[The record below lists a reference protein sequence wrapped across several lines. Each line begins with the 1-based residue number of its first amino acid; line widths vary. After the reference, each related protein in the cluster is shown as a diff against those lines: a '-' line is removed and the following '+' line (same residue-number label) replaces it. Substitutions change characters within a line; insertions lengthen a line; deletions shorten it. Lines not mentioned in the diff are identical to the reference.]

1 MVWTLNDG
9 ALIAS
14 TRFPPVETTPLV
26 DTLIAAHAPVAIG
39 VSGGKDSDVAAFE
52 TKALLERAGHKGP
65 KMLIHSDLGRVEHT
79 DSRPACERL
88 AAHLGLELMVVK
100 RKAGDLMDRW
110 QVRWQHN
117 LERYRQL
124 QCVKL
129 ILPWSTPAMRFC
141 TSELKTAVIC
151 RALIERFPHS
161 TILSVVGLRRQE
173 SPTRAQAPVCSP
185 QMKLRSETFGTT
197 GYSWHPILA
206 WSRENVLAYHSFCGF
221 PLHEAYTT
229 YGLSRVSCAFCIL
242 AGIDDLVASATDPR
256 NHDIYREM
264 VELEVISTFS
274 FQSGR
279 WLADVAPHRLSGD
292 TLMRVKEAK
301 QQAAS
306 RERAEAR
313 IPKHLHYVKGW
324 PAVMPT
330 KAEAVLLSEVRRSVA
345 DIMHLTIAYSEP
357 EAILDRYAELIAI
370 NAARRKGTPSQPT
383 PPRPIQQELWN
394 CML

>member
-1 MVWTLNDG
+1 MAWTLSDD

-14 TRFPPVETTPLV
+14 PRFPPIETDPFV

-39 VSGGKDSDVAAFE
+39 VSGGKDSTVAAFE
-52 TKALLERAGHKGP
+52 TSAHLERAGHKGP
-65 KMLIHSDLGRVEHT
+65 KLLIHSDLGRVEHT

-88 AAHLGLELMVVK
+88 AAHLGLELVVVK

-151 RALIERFPHS
+151 RALVERFPHN

-173 SPTRAQAPVCSP
+173 SPSRAQAPVCAP
-185 QMKLRSETFGTT
+185 QVKLRSETFGTT
-197 GYSWHPILA
+197 GYSWNPILA
-206 WSRENVLAYHSFCGF
+206 WSREDVLAYHGFCGF

-242 AGIDDLVASATDPR
+242 AGIDDLMASATDPR

-264 VELEVISTFS
+264 VELEIISTFS

-279 WLADVAPHRLSGD
+279 WLGDVAPHLLSGD
-292 TLMRVKEAK
+292 TLARLKEAK

-306 RERAEAR
+306 RERVEVR

-324 PAVMPT
+324 PTVMPT
-330 KAEAVLLSEVRRSVA
+330 RAEAVLLSEVRRSVA

-357 EAILDRYAELIAI
+357 EEILNRYAELIALRV
-370 NAARRKGTPSQPT
+370 ARRKGMSSPSTPTS
-383 PPRPIQQELWN
+383 PIQQELWS
-394 CML
+394 CVL